1 MRLSFCGLF
10 LASAAAFGQQMPDG
24 PGKAET
30 EKMCKGC
37 HEIARSISPRQDRV
51 GWSQTLAKMTAFGM
65 KSTEADYELVLNY
78 LSKSF
83 PAEDVQKV
91 NVNTAQGI
99 ELESGLT
106 LLRSQA
112 KAIIDWREK
121 NGPFKSLD
129 DLKKIPGISPEKWD
143 GKKDR
148 ISFQ

>member
-1 MRLSFCGLF
+1 MRLSFCGFLF
-10 LASAAAFGQQMPDG
+10 VAAAFAQQMPDG

-65 KSTEADYELVLNY
+65 KSTEQEHELVLNY

-91 NVNTAQGI
+91 NINTAQGI

-112 KAIIDWREK
+112 KAVIDWREK

-129 DLKKIPGISPEKWD
+129 DLKKVPGISAEKWD

-148 ISFQ
+148 ISFE